1 MSAQAGRV
9 GSTIQGRYHLV
20 RQLGDGGMGAVY
32 KAADQVLRRFVAV
45 KLLHPAVAQNPSAV
59 ERFVREARAAAGI
72 GQPNIIDILDFG
84 REDGQP
90 FLVMEYLRGRSL
102 SNAIAHESPFGVVR
116 ACSIATHALAGLAAA
131 HGRGILHR
139 DLKPANLMLVALFG
153 DRDFVKICDFGFAT
167 LLTPKE
173 SINDGKSLT
182 PARTLVGTPAYA
194 APERLRGDDRPDAR
208 MDVYSIGVVLYE
220 MLVGRRPFDAPTFAE
235 LAQKVKTQEPPPLR
249 KQRSEIPNALEEVVM
264 RALAK
269 QREDRYPTA
278 EAFAAALVPFGGRR
292 IQGDDEDPSDSF
304 TMDLLKLR
312 ARETTHKL
320 RTSQITDDSALG
332 AAVHRAIAAS
342 PSEAFAKD
350 PSNDLLSVDVVISLE
365 DDNVSTGGTEG
376 RRIATDHGPRPVGVV
391 TSAARTL
398 IAADATVEHQT
409 LVAQAPHIDGPLRE
423 VSGAVV
429 LGVMRYVTTRFSPRA
444 LKDVLGSLPSS
455 VRPIFQRGI
464 SEQDWVPFSAF
475 ELLQQHVDTKLGRD
489 DLHLVVQCGR
499 GAAEG
504 ALTRLFELVPKGAPP
519 EVLLAEMPR
528 LMGSAIRGVRSR
540 VRTVG
545 RGYGSLEVLDDDT
558 AHSLTTCVS
567 MLGFFD
573 RSFAECTAKEVEVSS
588 VSCKALGDANCV
600 FDLSWLA

>member
-84 REDGQP
+84 REQGQP

-102 SNAIAHESPFGVVR
+102 SNAIAHESPFAVAR

-167 LLTPKE
+167 LLTPRE

-235 LAQKVKTQEPPPLR
+235 LAQKVKTQEPPAIR
-249 KQRSEIPNALEEVVM
+249 KQRPEIPKQLEDVVM
-264 RALAK
+264 HALAK
-269 QREDRYPTA
+269 QREDRFPTA

-292 IQGDDEDPSDSF
+292 IQGDDDEPSDSF

-320 RTSQITDDSALG
+320 RTSQINDESGLG
-332 AAVHRAIAAS
+332 AAVQRALAAS
-342 PSEAFAKD
+342 EPPPPRESSHE
-350 PSNDLLSVDVVISLE
+350 LLSVDVDISIEE
-365 DDNVSTGGTEG
+365 DNASTGGTEG
-376 RRIATDHGPRPVGVV
+376 RRIATDHGPKPIGVA
-391 TSAARTL
+391 TSAARNMVALDTHVDPRVGVARFVEKE
-398 IAADATVEHQT
+398 AAR
-409 LVAQAPHIDGPLRE
+409 RE
-423 VSGAVV
+423 VSGAAL

-444 LKDVLGSLPSS
+444 LKDVLAGLPAG

-464 SEQDWVPFSAF
+464 SEHDWVPFAAL
-475 ELLQQHVDTKLGRD
+475 ETLQQQVDTKLGRD
-489 DLHLVVQCGR
+489 DMHLVLQCGR

-504 ALTRLFELVPKGAPP
+504 TLPRLFETVPKGAPP

-528 LMGSAIRGVRSR
+528 FMEHAVRGVRSR

-545 RGYGSLEVLDDDT
+545 RGYGSLEVLDDESDH
-558 AHSLTTCVS
+558 ALSTCVS
-567 MLGFFD
+567 LLGFFD
-573 RSFAECTAKEVEVSS
+573 RSFAECAAKEVEVTS
-588 VSCKALGDANCV
+588 VSCRALGDAQCV